1 MRRKVGGGFVLL
13 MPGGKYLHFEE
24 DQVENVMDYDVEQN
38 IYGVPDYLGGM
49 HAGFIFYTNNLNLS
63 EADEERR
70 QSQIG
75 SSKGV
80 GDFRSLSVN
89 IPGGGDKA
97 IQIIPVGDIAT
108 KDEFERIKNIT
119 CNDVI
124 AARRM
129 NPALAGCMPENAAGF
144 GDLEK
149 IDRVYM
155 NNEIR
160 PIRQFFMQVNGRL
173 R

>member
-1 MRRKVGGGFVLL
+1 MG
-13 MPGGKYLHFEE
+13 
-24 DQVENVMDYDVEQN
+24 N
-38 IYGVPDYLGGM
+38 
-49 HAGFIFYTNNLNLS
+49 
-63 EADEERR
+63 
-70 QSQIG
+70 
-75 SSKGV
+75 
-80 GDFRSLSVN
+80 FRSLSVN

-129 NPALAGCMPENAAGF
+129 KPALAGCMPENAAGF